1 MQLRGWIGASALALS
16 AAIGSDSGF
25 DAAQS
30 LTIPTLCADAAKCAA
45 LCRSVGE
52 EGRTERDFVQ
62 LAAYQLGPEKPMDLP
77 PANMSMPAPV
87 DPKHVYAGAGAGMV
101 RPAV

>member
-30 LTIPTLCADAAKCAA
+30 LTIPTVCANAAKCAA
-45 LCRSVGE
+45 LCRRLVE
-52 EGRTERDFVQ
+52 EGRTEGDFVQ
-62 LAAYQLGPEKPMDLP
+62 LAAYQLGPEKPMNLP

-87 DPKHVYAGAGAGMV
+87 DRNDVYAGAGAG
-101 RPAV
+101 